1 VARNPAVARKE
12 IPAQAY
18 YSHTRLKAA
27 REGEG
32 ISVSDHGSDNLQ
44 STQFHYHL
52 ELTPAQLKLTHTAL
66 RSLLDDFGHDQ
77 SEVLRTIHEV
87 LDKLPDEHAVRAIQL
102 DQEIERQLTSRDVSG
117 DEPPSAA

>member
-1 VARNPAVARKE
+1 M
-12 IPAQAY
+12 
-18 YSHTRLKAA
+18 
-27 REGEG
+27 
-32 ISVSDHGSDNLQ
+32 SDDGSDNLQ

-87 LDKLPDEHAVRAIQL
+87 LDKLPDEHAIRAIQL
-102 DQEIERQLTSRDVSG
+102 DQEIERQLRPRTRPATSL
-117 DEPPSAA
+117 PPPPDRPRAGPLRLLAAALRSVAWPR